1 MGSSASAPQEP
12 SISDQFNE
20 LSGAVQNSLQT
31 NEQSDKMGD
40 PTFSSLI
47 SQVMQNSGNSYAQN
61 YNNDILPESQ
71 TAASSLQSGSVQ
83 ALNQNG
89 SNMTQAYMNAN
100 PALSPTLSADQTA
113 ANGGLGQGTMQA
125 QGAATMA
132 EGNTI
137 AGLGM
142 NYAGRGSTPL
152 LQQMNQQA
160 QSELATGGQ
169 LSGNE
174 MNSIAQNTMGSFN
187 ASGLGNSSAAFSD
200 AALNTQQAVNTR
212 LQQYQ
217 ANASNVQGLNT
228 TQEATNAGAASSM
241 FQDASGMYNSGT
253 SLYNGAGMLQNT
265 ANQNLFGTASLM
277 DNPLSTMQ
285 GSYLNAVNTLGTQF
299 QGAGMSTP
307 MVSMQNPSS
316 NQQYASNY
324 FDTQENANASANV
337 ENAQA
342 GNSLL
347 GAGISAGTSLAS
359 SATSAYFLSG
369 ALSAAAAAAAA

>member
-31 NEQSDKMGD
+31 NEQSDKIGD
-40 PTFSSLI
+40 PNFSSLI

-142 NYAGRGSTPL
+142 NYAGRGNTPL

-174 MNSIAQNTMGSFN
+174 MNTIAQNTMGSFN

-253 SLYNGAGMLQNT
+253 SLYNGAGMLQNM
-265 ANQNLFGTASLM
+265 ANQNLFSTASLM
-277 DNPLSTMQ
+277 DNPLQTMQ
-285 GSYLNAVNTLGTQF
+285 GSYLNAVNSLGTQF
-299 QGAGMSTP
+299 QGAGMQTP
-307 MVSMQNPSS
+307 MNSQQNPSS

-337 ENAQA
+337 ENAQSQ
-342 GNSLL
+342 NSVLGSGI
-347 GAGISAGTSLAS
+347 GAGTALLSSSLM
-359 SATSAYFLSG
+359 
-369 ALSAAAAAAAA
+369 AAAMFA